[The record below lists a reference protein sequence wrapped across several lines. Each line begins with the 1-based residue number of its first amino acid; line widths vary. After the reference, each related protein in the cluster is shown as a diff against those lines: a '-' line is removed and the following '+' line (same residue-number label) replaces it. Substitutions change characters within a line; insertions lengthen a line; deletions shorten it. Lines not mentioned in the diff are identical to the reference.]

1 MQKKKNLFLLAA
13 GVGIAVVSLLLILL
27 LQNPN
32 QDVEEILPPQP
43 SSTPVLTAAV
53 AEEDQPAVELLG
65 MTVFQTGEKFEGT
78 EIGGLSALTY
88 DPEQDVYYVL
98 SDDRGRPDDPRFYT
112 VSIAADGSEV
122 TFEAVTSLLDET
134 GKPFRANTI
143 DPEGIAFADG
153 LIYVSSE
160 GDADNYPPV
169 NPSVTSFTLSGEQ
182 VSAFPLPEKFLPD
195 GFGKT
200 GVRGNKAFEALT
212 LSPDASILTTAV
224 ENALVQDGPI
234 ASTDTESFSR
244 LIQFDS
250 AAAQPAA
257 EYVYITGVV
266 PVADATA
273 SDDNGLVEL
282 IALDNQGSYLALE
295 RSYVA
300 GYGNTIQL
308 YAANT
313 AGATDVSAMDSLWDA
328 ENDTAMDFTPMQKT
342 LVTNLFDLG
351 IDPDNVE
358 GMALGPLLADGRSI
372 LVLVSDNNF
381 NNSQETQFIVLA
393 IRLP

>member
-1 MQKKKNLFLLAA
+1 MQKKKSLILVAS
-13 GVGIAVVSLLLILL
+13 GVAVAFISLLFILL
-27 LQNPN
+27 LQTTN
-32 QDVEEILPPQP
+32 QEVEETLPAQP
-43 SSTPVLTAAV
+43 SSTLVTTAAV
-53 AEEDQPAVELLG
+53 VEKDPAAVELLG
-65 MTVFQTGEKFEGT
+65 MTVYKTGEKFEGT
-78 EIGGLSALTY
+78 EIGGLSAITY
-88 DPEQDVYYVL
+88 DSDQDVYYVL

-122 TFEAVTSLLDET
+122 TFEAVTFLLDVT
-134 GKPFRANTI
+134 GKPLKANTI

-153 LIYVSSE
+153 QIIVSSE

-169 NPSVTSFTLSGEQ
+169 NPSVTLFALSGERI
-182 VSAFPLPEKFLPD
+182 SEFILPEKFLPD

-212 LSPDASILTTAV
+212 LSPDASTLTTAV

-234 ASTDTESFSR
+234 ATTDTESFSR
-244 LIQFDS
+244 LIQFDT
-250 AAAQPAA
+250 AALQPIA
-257 EYVYITGVV
+257 EFVYITGVV
-266 PVADATA
+266 PVADATG

-300 GYGNTIQL
+300 GFGNTIQL

-313 AGATDVSAMDSLWDA
+313 NGATDVSAMDTLWDA
-328 ENDTAMDFTPMQKT
+328 ENNAAMGFIPMEKMLIT
-342 LVTNLFDLG
+342 KLSDLG

-358 GMALGPLLADGRSI
+358 GMALGPQLADGRRI

-393 IRLP
+393 LILP